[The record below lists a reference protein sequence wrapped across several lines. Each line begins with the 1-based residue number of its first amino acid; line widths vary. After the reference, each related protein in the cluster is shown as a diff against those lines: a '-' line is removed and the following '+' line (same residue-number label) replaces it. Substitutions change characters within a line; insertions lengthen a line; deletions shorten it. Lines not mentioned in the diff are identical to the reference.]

1 MKRKPR
7 ENVCIQLQ
15 KVYKTGNPRHKS
27 AGQSQF
33 DYRLNSNNNRPHLK
47 IPAEISWHELIQWVL
62 HWLRS
67 DARPQNQPVAE
78 VVLQKHAKQSGKNG
92 AKWRLQLD
100 DPILYVA
107 RERERDWIY
116 TLS

>member
-15 KVYKTGNPRHKS
+15 KVYKTENPRHKS

-47 IPAEISWHELIQWVL
+47 IPAEIS
-62 HWLRS
+62 
-67 DARPQNQPVAE
+67 
-78 VVLQKHAKQSGKNG
+78 
-92 AKWRLQLD
+92 
-100 DPILYVA
+100 
-107 RERERDWIY
+107 
-116 TLS
+116 